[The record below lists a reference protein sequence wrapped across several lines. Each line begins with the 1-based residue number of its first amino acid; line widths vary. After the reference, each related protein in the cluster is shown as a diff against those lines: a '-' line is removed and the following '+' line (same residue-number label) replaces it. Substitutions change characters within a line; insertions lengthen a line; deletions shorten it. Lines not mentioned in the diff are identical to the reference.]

1 MLKFYFLKLLSKFFS
16 FFNYR
21 HNYSP
26 PFFFKYMKFYRV
38 SPAFLSPG
46 DRAVSNLEKEPVLKD
61 RKLRIFRYNLKIIS
75 ESD

>member
-1 MLKFYFLKLLSKFFS
+1 
-16 FFNYR
+16 
-21 HNYSP
+21 
-26 PFFFKYMKFYRV
+26 MKFYRV